1 MPKAIQIQNLRY
13 KWPGQTDNLLEIG
26 FLSLERGENLFVM
39 GASGSGKSSL
49 LSLLGGVIVPQQ
61 GVIEILGTAIS
72 RLKPS
77 GRDIFRADHI
87 GYIFQQFNLVPY
99 LSVIDNVTL
108 PCRFSERRFQQSAQN
123 GNSPQQE
130 AVRLL
135 EHLGI
140 ARKEVLKKP
149 VTELSVGQQQRVA
162 AARALI
168 GSPEMLIADEPTSSL
183 DEETQEAFIELL
195 FRECKEVQSTLV
207 FVSHDTRFASLFDR
221 TVRLES
227 LENKVTRNLVEGG
240 AQ

>member
-1 MPKAIQIQNLRY
+1 MHQTIQIQNLRY
-13 KWPGQTDNLLEIG
+13 KWPGQTDNLLEIDS
-26 FLSLERGENLFVM
+26 LSLNRGEHLFLM

-61 GVIEILGTAIS
+61 GSLEILGTTINE
-72 RLKPS
+72 LKAS
-77 GRDIFRADHI
+77 QRDAFRADHM

-99 LSVIDNVTL
+99 LSMIDNVTL
-108 PCRFSERRFQQSAQN
+108 PCRFSEKRFQRSAQN

-140 ARKEVLKKP
+140 TGKELLRKP

-168 GSPEMLIADEPTSSL
+168 GSPEVLIADEPTSSL
-183 DEETQEAFIELL
+183 DEDTQGAFIELL
-195 FRECKEVQSTLV
+195 FQECKEANTTLV
-207 FVSHDTRFASLFDR
+207 FVSHDTRFARLFGR
-221 TVRLES
+221 TVKLES
-227 LENKVTRNLVEGG
+227 LENKVTQNLVEGG